1 MSPHVPDPAP
11 RRPRLLRR
19 AALLVATAAAALA
32 FTHALAAIATTEGRL
47 EPDGHAARTAE
58 RLAAEAQRDV
68 TFRRKLYEQLAALHR
83 DGAATP
89 AGGAT

>member
-58 RLAAEAQRDV
+58 RLAAEAQERDV
-68 TFRRKLYEQLAALHR
+68 ARFRSGGGCRREHDAA
-83 DGAATP
+83 AAGRTDESV
-89 AGGAT
+89 